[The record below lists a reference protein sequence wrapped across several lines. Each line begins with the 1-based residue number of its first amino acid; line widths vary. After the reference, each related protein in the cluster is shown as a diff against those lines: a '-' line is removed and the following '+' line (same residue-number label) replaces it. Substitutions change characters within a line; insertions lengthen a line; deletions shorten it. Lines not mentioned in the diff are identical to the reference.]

1 MKDDS
6 RVLKYLQGD
15 RVIVGVVGD
24 ISKKLKINPLISR
37 SVVLVLLILFP
48 KWVSVVYLIGFII
61 GYSLLLN
68 KNKTMDTT
76 KSTTKQ
82 GTTHTK
88 DNADITESEI
98 YKEYKEQYS
107 DKDMYYLLG
116 GQGTYQEPNTNNTLT
131 DEQGD
136 IGEED

>member
-24 ISKKLKINPLISR
+24 ISKKLKINPLIAR

-61 GYSLLLN
+61 GYSLLLH
-68 KNKTMDTT
+68 KNKTEH
-76 KSTTKQ
+76 

-131 DEQGD
+131 DDQGD

>member
-24 ISKKLKINPLISR
+24 AANKIKIDPLIAR
-37 SVVLVLLILFP
+37 LVVLVLLILFP
-48 KWVSVVYLIGFII
+48 KWISVVYLVGFII
-61 GYSLLLN
+61 GYSLLLH
-68 KNKTMDTT
+68 KNKTGRD
-76 KSTTKQ
+76 
-82 GTTHTK
+82 TTHTK
-88 DNADITESEI
+88 GNADITESEI

-116 GQGTYQEPNTNNTLT
+116 GQGTYQEPNDKSHTNTNNTLT
-131 DEQGD
+131 GNQKD
-136 IGEED
+136 IGEEA

>member
-6 RVLKYLQGD
+6 RVLKYLQGE

-24 ISKKLKINPLISR
+24 AAKKLKINPLIAR
-37 SVVLVLLILFP
+37 SVILVLLILFP

-68 KNKTMDTT
+68 KNKTKRDTT
-76 KSTTKQ
+76 HK
-82 GTTHTK
+82 K
-88 DNADITESEI
+88 DNAGITESEI

-116 GQGTYQEPNTNNTLT
+116 GQGPYQEPNTNNTIT

>member
-6 RVLKYLQGD
+6 RFLKYLQGD

-24 ISKKLKINPLISR
+24 ISKKLKINPLIAR

-61 GYSLLLN
+61 GYSLLLH
-68 KNKTMDTT
+68 KNKTERDTN
-76 KSTTKQ
+76 
-82 GTTHTK
+82 HTK

-116 GQGTYQEPNTNNTLT
+116 GQGTYQEPNDKSHTNTNNTLT
-131 DEQGD
+131 GEQGD
-136 IGEED
+136 KGEEE